1 MVAARSGALQ
11 AVEMNEIRTV
21 PPEPSKK
28 QIFFLKSPVTSVS
41 ELQTEGKMFILE
53 K

>member
-1 MVAARSGALQ
+1 MVAVRSGALQ
-11 AVEMNEIRTV
+11 TEEMNEIGTV
-21 PPEPSKK
+21 PPEPSKN